1 MMNLKVGHPGR
12 GVHPLAVGVGVAEE
26 SQEMIVGVLVHRAG
40 TDPDPPGLN
49 YSGLKPMAVSDCF
62 YTDSWKMGSRRYWEP
77 RWFGV
82 GPGMIPDGVPRVQHS
97 HQDSPFSVVE
107 ASFAVAAVLVVVEVL
122 LLAVLA
128 AAAVDL
134 DSLPVEN

>member
-1 MMNLKVGHPGR
+1 M
-12 GVHPLAVGVGVAEE
+12 
-26 SQEMIVGVLVHRAG
+26 
-40 TDPDPPGLN
+40 DPQGYL
-49 YSGLKPMAVSDCF
+49 
-62 YTDSWKMGSRRYWEP
+62 
-77 RWFGV
+77 
-82 GPGMIPDGVPRVQHS
+82 

>member
-26 SQEMIVGVLVHRAG
+26 SQEMIVGVLVHRAE

-62 YTDSWKMGSRRYWEP
+62 YTDSWKMGSRRYLEP

-82 GPGMIPDGVPRVQHS
+82 GLGMTPDGVPRVQHS

-107 ASFAVAAVLVVVEVL
+107 ASFAVVVVAAVFVVVV
-122 LLAVLA
+122 
-128 AAAVDL
+128 VDL
-134 DSLPVEN
+134 DSLLVDNWA